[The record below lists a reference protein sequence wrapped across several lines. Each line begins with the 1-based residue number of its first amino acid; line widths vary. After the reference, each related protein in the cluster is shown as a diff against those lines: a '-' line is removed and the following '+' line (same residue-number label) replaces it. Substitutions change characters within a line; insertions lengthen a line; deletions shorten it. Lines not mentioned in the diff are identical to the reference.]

1 MSSVRHK
8 HLLCL
13 SPQNDRLLAHVEVV
27 LAELVLHDDRNARG
41 QSLRPEHVELAGL
54 PLSVTEMTCQ
64 YWSLQD
70 SSLSLVEDAGDEKG
84 QQQHAHN
91 DEGGHHEGDD
101 VLLRGQQIVDGVPGG
116 VGRLLVLKLQ
126 AGLQAHHLKRKNR
139 SEEYDA
145 VKMVCNGMM

>member
-101 VLLRGQQIVDGVPGG
+101 VLLRWEEIIDGVPGS
-116 VGRLLVLKLQ
+116 VGGLLILQLQ
-126 AGLQAHHLKRKNR
+126 AGLHVNHLI
-139 SEEYDA
+139 
-145 VKMVCNGMM
+145 